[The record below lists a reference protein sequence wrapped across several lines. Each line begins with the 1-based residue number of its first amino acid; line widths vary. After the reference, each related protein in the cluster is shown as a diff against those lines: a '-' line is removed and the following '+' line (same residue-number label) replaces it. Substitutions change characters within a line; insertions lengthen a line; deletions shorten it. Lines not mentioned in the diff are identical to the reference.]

1 MSNWYV
7 DDPKHGSLV
16 VDDTFFVDYDYNDD
30 DYVDNYENK
39 DEDSGGD
46 DDGDND
52 DGDSDDDQS
61 NLSSTLFV
69 GSGDLMC

>member
-7 DDPKHGSLV
+7 DDPKHGSLLV
-16 VDDTFFVDYDYNDD
+16 GDTFFVDYDYNDD
-30 DYVDNYENK
+30 DYVD
-39 DEDSGGD
+39 DDDSGGD
-46 DDGDND
+46 DDDDND

-69 GSGDLMC
+69 GSGDVMC

>member
-30 DYVDNYENK
+30 DYVDNYE
-39 DEDSGGD
+39 DSDGD
-46 DDGDND
+46 DDGDN
-52 DGDSDDDQS
+52 DDQS

-69 GSGDLMC
+69 GSGDVMC

>member
-1 MSNWYV
+1 M
-7 DDPKHGSLV
+7 
-16 VDDTFFVDYDYNDD
+16 DYDYNDD

-46 DDGDND
+46 DDDDDND

-69 GSGDLMC
+69 GSGDVMC

>member
-30 DYVDNYENK
+30 DYVD
-39 DEDSGGD
+39 DDDSGGD
-46 DDGDND
+46 DDDDND

-69 GSGDLMC
+69 GSGDVMC